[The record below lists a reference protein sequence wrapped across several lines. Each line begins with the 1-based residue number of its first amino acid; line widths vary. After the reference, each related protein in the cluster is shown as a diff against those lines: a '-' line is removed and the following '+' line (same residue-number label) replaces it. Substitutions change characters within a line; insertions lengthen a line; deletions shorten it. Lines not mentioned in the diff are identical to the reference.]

1 MNIHVTCFPI
11 NQGFMADLEIY
22 NNSKIIPEDL
32 GFILLALVAA
42 GYTNIQSH
50 VAVYNDG
57 EERLNFHCKK
67 E

>member
-1 MNIHVTCFPI
+1 
-11 NQGFMADLEIY
+11 MADLEIY